1 MATVPISGTSI
12 RLMSGV
18 PFYNDYKDTRWFD
31 NRSQQTSYFNSR
43 NTVHN
48 MGGQNSFQRIEGRH
62 FVKVNKSIDDL
73 WGTNYL
79 TFLNK
84 NKRFYAFVT
93 KLEYINDGLTHVY
106 FEIDVLQTWLFEM
119 NFKPSYVV
127 REHRKLWNSDGTPV
141 INTIDE
147 GLNYGLEYDVKEVVN
162 VTPHPFKWLV
172 IASKKPI
179 ATGDEYESSV
189 VGIPQ
194 PLTYYI
200 VPFFDDDTTP
210 NVYLAN
216 HGTGSPLLEPSKVLK
231 GLYEI
236 ETAVNN
242 IVSIYVTDF
251 IGMNFSYNSS
261 SKTITFP
268 ESSQFE
274 IDRIRFKSGIE
285 SILEVKKATRFSGLG
300 KEVSTNKYKLN
311 KVDVSNLKE
320 SKLLMYPYTV
330 LILDD
335 FKGNR
340 REYKLEYIESKKLRL
355 SWKGSVGTSNFNTIA
370 PSYYNKKENLD
381 MVLDVSNEDALI
393 VDQSNDIP
401 ILSDML
407 SAYLQGN
414 RNSIE
419 NRRSQIQ
426 FNSMASLV
434 GQGIG
439 TVASTT
445 SGNYLGTATGLTS
458 MVQGAGNSV
467 YELQGINAKIRDI
480 NNIPPQLQKQGS
492 NTNYNYGN
500 KYNGVYVMIKQI
512 KPEYIKILED
522 FFHKYGYKTNELK
535 LPNFHTRKSFNYVQ
549 TNSCTITGNFNNV
562 DLVKLKSVFDNGIT
576 LWHTNDVGNYA
587 LSNGVI

>member
-1 MATVPISGTSI
+1 
-12 RLMSGV
+12 
-18 PFYNDYKDTRWFD
+18 
-31 NRSQQTSYFNSR
+31 
-43 NTVHN
+43 
-48 MGGQNSFQRIEGRH
+48 
-62 FVKVNKSIDDL
+62 
-73 WGTNYL
+73 
-79 TFLNK
+79 
-84 NKRFYAFVT
+84 
-93 KLEYINDGLTHVY
+93 
-106 FEIDVLQTWLFEM
+106 
-119 NFKPSYVV
+119 
-127 REHRKLWNSDGTPV
+127 
-141 INTIDE
+141 
-147 GLNYGLEYDVKEVVN
+147 
-162 VTPHPFKWLV
+162 
-172 IASKKPI
+172 
-179 ATGDEYESSV
+179 
-189 VGIPQ
+189 
-194 PLTYYI
+194 
-200 VPFFDDDTTP
+200 
-210 NVYLAN
+210 
-216 HGTGSPLLEPSKVLK
+216 
-231 GLYEI
+231 
-236 ETAVNN
+236 
-242 IVSIYVTDF
+242 
-251 IGMNFSYNSS
+251 
-261 SKTITFP
+261 
-268 ESSQFE
+268 
-274 IDRIRFKSGIE
+274 
-285 SILEVKKATRFSGLG
+285 
-300 KEVSTNKYKLN
+300 KYKLN

-330 LILDD
+330 LMLDD

-549 TNSCTITGNFNNV
+549 TNSCTITGNFNND
-562 DLVKLKSVFDNGIT
+562 DLIKLKSIFDNGIT

-587 LSNGVI
+587 LNNGVI